1 MDPTT
6 NPTADAAAQA
16 ATEAAAQ
23 ALPQGI
29 SIMDLVMQGWYVT
42 YPLIAM
48 SVMVTSILIER
59 LWMMRGL
66 AGAIDA
72 LTEEACTTLASGDA
86 DGTSRLLAA
95 SMATSP
101 AARIYAPLVPL
112 FGRSSVDDL
121 LEFGERRRIDEI
133 RRLKGNIWLLGT
145 VAASAPFIGLLGTV
159 VGVIKSFHQMA
170 VMGTGGFAVV
180 ASGISEALVATAL
193 GLLVAILA
201 LLFFNYFQVKI
212 GNLDTQL
219 RVGLGRFVESGA
231 AVAGLRQE

>member
-6 NPTADAAAQA
+6 SPEAVAAS
-16 ATEAAAQ
+16 
-23 ALPQGI
+23 I
-29 SIMDLVMQGWYVT
+29 SIVDLIVQGWYVT

-59 LWMMRGL
+59 LWLMRGM
-66 AGAIDA
+66 ASNIEDV
-72 LTEEACTTLASGDA
+72 TETACQELSSGDRA
-86 DGTSRLLAA
+86 SAAGTIQS
-95 SMATSP
+95 SMNTSP
-101 AARIYAPLVPL
+101 AARVYAPLIPL
-112 FGRSSVDDL
+112 FGHSSVDDL
-121 LEFGERRRIDEI
+121 LEYGERRRLDEV

-159 VGVIKSFHQMA
+159 IGIIKSFHQMA

-180 ASGISEALVATAL
+180 AAGISEALVATAL

-219 RVGLGRFVESGA
+219 RVGLGRFVEAGA
-231 AVAGLRQE
+231 AAGHFGGDNGAR

>member
-6 NPTADAAAQA
+6 
-16 ATEAAAQ
+16 ATETVAQ
-23 ALPQGI
+23 
-29 SIMDLVMQGWYVT
+29 SIGLIDLVVQGWYVT

-59 LWMMRGL
+59 LWMMRGMK
-66 AGAIDA
+66 AAIDSV
-72 LTEEACTTLASGDA
+72 TEDACSALASGDSA
-86 DGTSRLLAA
+86 GAARLLEAA
-95 SMATSP
+95 MASSP
-101 AARIYAPLVPL
+101 AARVYAPLVPL
-112 FGRSSVDDL
+112 LGRSSVDDL
-121 LEFGERRRIDEI
+121 LEFGERRRLDEI

-159 VGVIKSFHQMA
+159 IGVIKSFHQMA

-201 LLFFNYFQVKI
+201 LLFFNYFQVRI

-231 AVAGLRQE
+231 AAAAAE

>member
-6 NPTADAAAQA
+6 ATPETVAQS
-16 ATEAAAQ
+16 
-23 ALPQGI
+23 I
-29 SIMDLVMQGWYVT
+29 SLIELIVQGWYVT

-59 LWMMRGL
+59 LWMMRGMK
-66 AGAIDA
+66 AVIDTV
-72 LTEEACTTLASGDA
+72 TEESCTTLASGDPT
-86 DGTSRLLAA
+86 GAA
-95 SMATSP
+95 GILEAAMVQSP
-101 AARIYAPLVPL
+101 AARVYAPLIPL

-121 LEFGERRRIDEI
+121 LEFGERRRLDEI
-133 RRLKGNIWLLGT
+133 RRLKGNIWILGT

-201 LLFFNYFQVKI
+201 LLFFNYFQVRI
-212 GNLDTQL
+212 GNIDTQL

-231 AVAGLRQE
+231 AVAGGGRE

>member
-1 MDPTT
+1 MDPTMT
-6 NPTADAAAQA
+6 TPETVAQS
-16 ATEAAAQ
+16 
-23 ALPQGI
+23 I
-29 SIMDLVMQGWYVT
+29 SLIDLVMQGWYVT

-59 LWMMRGL
+59 LWLMRGMG
-66 AGAIDA
+66 GAIDSV
-72 LTEEACTTLASGDA
+72 TEESSSTLATGDA
-86 DGTSRLLAA
+86 AGTAAILAA

-121 LEFGERRRIDEI
+121 LEFGERRRLDEI

-159 VGVIKSFHQMA
+159 IGVIKSFHQMA

-180 ASGISEALVATAL
+180 ASGISEALVATAM

-201 LLFFNYFQVKI
+201 LLFFNYFQVRI

-231 AVAGLRQE
+231 AVAVLGQE

>member
-6 NPTADAAAQA
+6 SPETVAQSISLI
-16 ATEAAAQ
+16 
-23 ALPQGI
+23 ALI
-29 SIMDLVMQGWYVT
+29 MQGWYVT

-59 LWMMRGL
+59 IWLMRGMSSGIEAVTEGACQAL
-66 AGAIDA
+66 GAGDQ
-72 LTEEACTTLASGDA
+72 
-86 DGTSRLLAA
+86 AA
-95 SMATSP
+95 AEGSVESAMATSP
-101 AARIYAPLVPL
+101 AARVYAPLFAL
-112 FGRSSVDDL
+112 LGHSSVDDL
-121 LEFGERRRIDEI
+121 LEYGERRRLDEV

-159 VGVIKSFHQMA
+159 IGIIKSFHQMA

-180 ASGISEALVATAL
+180 AAGISEALVATAL

-212 GNLDTQL
+212 GNIDTQL
-219 RVGLGRFVESGA
+219 RVGLGRFLEASSAASRVGGQEGA
-231 AVAGLRQE
+231 GHGAR